1 MAITLR
7 RRRRRSVSKTYTL
20 CLELQLVK
28 GGTRETLFCGSAGSI
43 SQMASF
49 RFEVP
54 GDHTAREETT
64 QCFPLPSPRVSPR
77 EAGLD
82 RAFDLVYDHGYEL
95 EAKVVATRLHRGR
108 LQFAK
113 LFHGGIDGLEDEF
126 VFEHQHIPVRNDAA
140 AWAERA
146 ADPNHDTGRS
156 LKPQLNLYWMPGDRT
171 ATHCPLYAIFAWGTN
186 STYEGNFNEN
196 MSASDARVTLEH
208 YADWK

>member
-1 MAITLR
+1 
-7 RRRRRSVSKTYTL
+7 
-20 CLELQLVK
+20 
-28 GGTRETLFCGSAGSI
+28 
-43 SQMASF
+43 MASF

-82 RAFDLVYDHGYEL
+82 RAFDLVFDHGYGL
-95 EAKVVATRLHRGR
+95 EAKVVATRLYEGR

-113 LFHGGIDGLEDEF
+113 LFHGGIGGLDDGF
-126 VFEHQHIPVRNDAA
+126 VFEYQNIAVRNDSAA
-140 AWAERA
+140 AVAWAEHA
-146 ADPNHDTGRS
+146 ADPYQGGRGE
-156 LKPQLNLYWMPGDRT
+156 KPQLNLYWMPGDRT